1 MSSVFVISAR
11 KAPVAVVF
19 RRGPSKQVLLLKWNL
34 TTDKLQPGQW
44 FKGRI
49 YERRCDLSPS
59 GDLLIYFAAKFKPP
73 LYSWTAISRPPFLT
87 ALALWPKG
95 DTWGGGG
102 VFDTGDS
109 ARLNHLPGQK
119 DLAPGFSLRGN
130 VKVAG
135 FGRYSGHGED
145 FPIYHF
151 LLERNGWKYRGQ
163 ATTSKPARDRI
174 VPIMY
179 EKKTD
184 SGMTLQM
191 QIRGSGKIRD
201 TWYRTDHV
209 VFDNKGNEL
218 FRLPGTNWADWHGRH
233 LLFSK
238 GCRLFRL
245 RKDRFSQYLNH
256 GDSALKLVA
265 DLSSLKFEER
275 APPRKAAFW

>member
-11 KAPVAVVF
+11 KAPVAVVL

-34 TTDKLQPGQW
+34 ITDKLQAGQW

-59 GDLLIYFAAKFKPP
+59 GDLLIYFAATFKPP

-95 DTWGGGG
+95 DTLGGGG
-102 VFDTGDS
+102 VFDTDHS
-109 ARLNHLPGQK
+109 VRLGHSPGQD
-119 DLAPGFSLRGN
+119 DLAPGFSLQGN
-130 VKVAG
+130 VKVAR
-135 FGRYSGHGED
+135 FGQYSGHGED
-145 FPIYHF
+145 FPIHHL

-163 ATTSKPARDRI
+163 ATMGKAVRDRI
-174 VPIMY
+174 FPIMY
-179 EKKTD
+179 EKNAD

-191 QIRGSGKIRD
+191 QMRESGKIGD
-201 TWYRTDHV
+201 PWYRTDHV
-209 VFDNKGNEL
+209 VFDSKGNEL

-233 LLFSK
+233 LLFAK

-275 APPRKAAFW
+275 TPPHSAASW

>member
-34 TTDKLQPGQW
+34 ATDKLQLGQW

-102 VFDTGDS
+102 VFDAGHS
-109 ARLNHLPGQK
+109 VRLNHLPGQD

-130 VKVAG
+130 IKVAC
-135 FGRYSGHGED
+135 FGQYSGRGED

-151 LLERNGWKYRGQ
+151 LLERNGWKYRGH
-163 ATTSKPARDRI
+163 ATESRPARDRCF
-174 VPIMY
+174 PITY

-191 QIRGSGKIRD
+191 RMRGSGKLRD
-201 TWYRTDHV
+201 TWYRTDHA
-209 VFDNKGNEL
+209 VFDNDGNEL
-218 FRLPGTNWADWHGRH
+218 FSLPGTNWADWHGRH
-233 LLFSK
+233 LLFVK

-256 GDSALKLVA
+256 GDRALKLVA
-265 DLSSLKFEER
+265 DLNSLKFEER

>member
-11 KAPVAVVF
+11 QAPVAVVF

-34 TTDKLQPGQW
+34 KTDKLEPGQW

-87 ALALWPKG
+87 ALALWPKA
-95 DTWGGGG
+95 DAWGSGG
-102 VFDTGDS
+102 VFDTDAS
-109 ARLNHLPGQK
+109 VRLNHLPGEE

-130 VKVAG
+130 VKVTR
-135 FGRYSGHGED
+135 FGPHSGRGED

-151 LLERNGWKYRGQ
+151 LLERNGWKYVAQRG
-163 ATTSKPARDRI
+163 RDI
-174 VPIMY
+174 VFPVIY

-184 SGMTLQM
+184 SGTTLQM
-191 QIRGSGKIRD
+191 LIRGAGKISD
-201 TWYRTDHV
+201 PVYRTDHV
-209 VFDNKGNEL
+209 VLDNNRNAL
-218 FRLPGTNWADWHGRH
+218 FKLSGTNWADWHGRH
-233 LLFSK
+233 LLFAK
-238 GCRLFRL
+238 GCKLFRL
-245 RKDRFSQYLNH
+245 RKDRFRQYLDH

-275 APPRKAAFW
+275 SPPRKAACW